1 MIGIV
6 QLPVT
11 PPTPIRT
18 ERLVLRP
25 FRADDVEPL
34 LAFHSDPEA
43 VRYVPYPPRDRA
55 QVAAVVELKRAN
67 TKLAADGD
75 LVEFAVEI
83 AETGPVIGDVLL
95 ALRSTEHQTL
105 EIGYIFTPA
114 TADKASP
121 PRRFE
126 PSSISRSASS
136 APDGSSPGST
146 PAIGA
151 PAPCWSGSASDWRH
165 IWSRTNGSKES

>member
-67 TKLAADGD
+67 TS
-75 LVEFAVEI
+75 
-83 AETGPVIGDVLL
+83 
-95 ALRSTEHQTL
+95 LRPMAISSSSRWRSPR
-105 EIGYIFTPA
+105 PA
-114 TADKASP
+114 
-121 PRRFE
+121 R
-126 PSSISRSASS
+126 
-136 APDGSSPGST
+136 
-146 PAIGA
+146 
-151 PAPCWSGSASDWRH
+151 
-165 IWSRTNGSKES
+165 